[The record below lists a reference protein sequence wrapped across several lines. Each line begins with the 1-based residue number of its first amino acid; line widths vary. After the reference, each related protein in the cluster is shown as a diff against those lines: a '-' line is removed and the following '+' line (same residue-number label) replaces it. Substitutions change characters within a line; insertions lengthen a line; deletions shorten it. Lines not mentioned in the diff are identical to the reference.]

1 MSKSLLKRT
10 NLRALR
16 KLHLS
21 MMIDAEAYGVE
32 GDRHLAEMGF
42 SWLKHGAAVLLR
54 YHQCQIS
61 REALQLEWH

>member
-1 MSKSLLKRT
+1 
-10 NLRALR
+10 
-16 KLHLS
+16 